1 MRLSISRPPV
11 RRSVDSERRE
21 ASEMHPTIHYEVTRE
36 VRHEQLER
44 SARRP
49 AESKPTEARPVRRR
63 LSLRP
68 RFA

>member
-1 MRLSISRPPV
+1 
-11 RRSVDSERRE
+11 
-21 ASEMHPTIHYEVTRE
+21 MHPTIHHEVTRE

-44 SARRP
+44 AARRP
-49 AESKPTEARPVRRR
+49 ADSKPSEERPVRRR